1 MATNDLFRMNDV
13 TPLKPTI
20 VITSKDRCDDLRS
33 ALKSCVVQTANS
45 EIIVIDDASSDGTA
59 EMVRSEFPDARLV
72 EHPQSMGL
80 VYGRNEAA
88 SLATGDILFS
98 IDDDAIFTSAN
109 VVQQTLAQF
118 DEPFVGAV
126 AIPFVDVKKSPEIRQ
141 QAPSPDECWVTDR
154 YIGTAHAVRKDLFLE
169 LEGYRES
176 YFHQGEER
184 DFCVRLLEAGYVV
197 RMGNA
202 DLIHHFESPK
212 RDTTRMDLY
221 GRRNDIFFAWLNVPT
236 SFLPIQVVG
245 TSIKGFLFGI
255 RVGRPVRML
264 QGIMMGYAAIGRFW
278 NKRKPVRS
286 STFRL
291 FRLLQKQGGIKR
303 QDLPE
308 EYNLGHKETDV

>member
-1 MATNDLFRMNDV
+1 MATNNLFRMNDV

-20 VITSKDRCDDLRS
+20 VITTKDRCDDLRS
-33 ALKSCVVQTANS
+33 ALKSCVSQSIET
-45 EIIVIDDASSDGTA
+45 EIIVIDDASTDGTA
-59 EMVRSEFPDARLV
+59 EMVRQEFPDARLI

-88 SLATGDILFS
+88 TIATGDILFS
-98 IDDDAIFTSAN
+98 IDDDALFTTPN

-118 DEPFVGAV
+118 DEQYIGAV

-141 QAPSPDECWVTDR
+141 QAPSSDECWVTDR
-154 YIGTAHAVRKDLFLE
+154 YIGTAHAVRKDVFLD

-184 DFCVRLLEAGYVV
+184 DFCVRLLDAGYVV

-236 SFLPIQVVG
+236 SFLPIQLIG
-245 TSIKGFLFGI
+245 TSIKGFWFGVRI
-255 RVGRPVRML
+255 GRPLRML
-264 QGIMMGYAAIGRFW
+264 QGILMGYAAIGRFW
-278 NKRKPVRS
+278 DKRKPVRS
-286 STFRL
+286 LTYRM
-291 FRLLQKQGGIKR
+291 FRLLQKQGGIKL

-308 EYNLGHKETDV
+308 ELISGRKGTEA